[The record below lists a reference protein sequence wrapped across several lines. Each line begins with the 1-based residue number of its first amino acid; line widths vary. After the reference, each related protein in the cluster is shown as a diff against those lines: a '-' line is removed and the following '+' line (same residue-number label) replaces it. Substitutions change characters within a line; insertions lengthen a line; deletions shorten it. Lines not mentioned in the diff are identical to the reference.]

1 MVARPFGVCDKR
13 LVFFL
18 LSGCHVHCLLLV
30 TFHSVDR
37 ILVVSILSVDG
48 DVLELDAERG
58 KSAGSHLDVEFDDV
72 GDRMTARREDKVTER
87 TL

>member
-1 MVARPFGVCDKR
+1 MVARVLDVCDKH

-18 LSGCHVHCLLLV
+18 FSGCHVHRLILV

-37 ILVVSILSVDG
+37 VLVVSILSVDG

-58 KSAGSHLDVEFDDV
+58 KSVESHLDVEFDDV
-72 GDRMTARREDKVTER
+72 GGRMTGRRQE
-87 TL
+87 